1 LIPAGKQPQNL
12 KQLANQLPMRY
23 IHLFLTFL
31 AFSMDVQA
39 QDKPKL
45 YTLQSPYERYNYG
58 LATLRL
64 TGAQPIGD
72 FSTNYID
79 KFSLENYS
87 LSLESVRQNKVSY
100 GGELG
105 YSFFNK
111 RLPRELFSTEGQDIS
126 AVQTRTL
133 SQYQLHGFVNYHF
146 TNSNDRIRPYVH
158 LSAGGGMVD
167 YVLYYGTLADQK
179 KKFQLGYGLGIGS
192 KFLLKPDGPIG
203 IDVRVKYNYTALKYD
218 YVEKGISSLN
228 ASVGLFY
235 RWW

>member
-1 LIPAGKQPQNL
+1 MKYIPFLVSCLLIASV
-12 KQLANQLPMRY
+12 A
-23 IHLFLTFL
+23 
-31 AFSMDVQA
+31 QA

-45 YTLQSPYERYNYG
+45 YTLQSPYERYNHS
-58 LATLRL
+58 LVTLRL

-72 FSTNYID
+72 FSDNYID

-87 LSLESVRQNKVSY
+87 LSLESVRQNKLSF

-111 RLPRELFSTEGQDIS
+111 RIPRELYSADGQDVS

-133 SQYQLHGFVNYHF
+133 SQYQLHGFVNYHM
-146 TNSNDRIRPYVH
+146 TDANSRIRPYAQ
-158 LSAGGGMVD
+158 LSAGGGLVD

-179 KKFQLGYGLGIGS
+179 KKFQLGYGIGIGS

-228 ASVGLFY
+228 ASIGIFY

>member
-1 LIPAGKQPQNL
+1 MKFI
-12 KQLANQLPMRY
+12 QLL
-23 IHLFLTFL
+23 LTIL
-31 AFSMDVQA
+31 VTSMVVHA

-45 YTLQSPYERYNYG
+45 YTLQSPYERYNHS
-58 LATLRL
+58 LITLRL
-64 TGAQPIGD
+64 TGAQPIGN
-72 FSTNYID
+72 FSSNYID
-79 KFSLENYS
+79 KFSMENYS
-87 LSLESVRQNKVSY
+87 LSLESVRQNQLSF

-111 RLPRELFSTEGQDIS
+111 RLPRELFSSDGQDVS

-133 SQYQLHGFVNYHF
+133 SNYQLHGFVNYHF
-146 TNSNDRIRPYVH
+146 TDANARVRPYAQ
-158 LSAGGGMVD
+158 LSAGGGLVD
-167 YVLYYGTLADQK
+167 YVVYYGTLADQK

-203 IDVRVKYNYTALKYD
+203 IDLRVKYNYTALKYD

-228 ASVGLFY
+228 ASVGIFY

>member
-1 LIPAGKQPQNL
+1 MKYL
-12 KQLANQLPMRY
+12 KLVLLY
-23 IHLFLTFL
+23 LV
-31 AFSMDVQA
+31 FSTTLQA

-45 YTLQSPYERYNYG
+45 YTLQSPYERYNHS
-58 LATLRL
+58 LVTLRL
-64 TGAQPIGD
+64 TGAQPIGA
-72 FSTNYID
+72 FSNNYID

-87 LSLESVRQNKVSY
+87 LSLESVRQNKVSF

-111 RLPRELFSTEGQDIS
+111 RLPRELFSSDGQDVS

-133 SQYQLHGFVNYHF
+133 SQYQLHGFINYHL
-146 TNSNDRIRPYVH
+146 TTANARIRPYAQ
-158 LSAGGGMVD
+158 LSAGGGLVD
-167 YVLYYGTLADQK
+167 YVVYYGTLADQK
-179 KKFQLGYGLGIGS
+179 KKFQLGYGIGIGS

-203 IDVRVKYNYTALKYD
+203 IDVRVKYNYTALNYD

-228 ASVGLFY
+228 TSVGIFY